1 MGDLDVILVG
11 AGFSSYAIVERY
23 IICAFHVTPVN
34 ILISRSLRKR
44 GFKCK
49 IFEKGS
55 SSGGTWHWNRYP
67 GAGSDSTSEVYRY
80 SWDKE
85 DLRTYHW
92 SNRYLSQ
99 PEIQGYL
106 KHIVERH
113 NLQQYIQLNT
123 ELLSAHLEDS
133 TWTVRFNDGETIR
146 ARYLATALGGLSK
159 TNIPNIPGIKTFSGD
174 IYHSM

>member
-1 MGDLDVILVG
+1 MVYDIDALVVG
-11 AGFSSYAIVERY
+11 AGFSGIYMLYMFRELGLSVK
-23 IICAFHVTPVN
+23 
-34 ILISRSLRKR
+34 LIDN
-44 GFKCK
+44 
-49 IFEKGS
+49 GS
-55 SSGGTWHWNRYP
+55 EVGGTWYWNRYP
-67 GAGSDSTSEVYRY
+67 GAGSDSASEVYRY

-123 ELLSAHLEDS
+123 ELLSAHFEHRA
-133 TWTVRFNDGETIR
+133 WIVRLNDGETIR